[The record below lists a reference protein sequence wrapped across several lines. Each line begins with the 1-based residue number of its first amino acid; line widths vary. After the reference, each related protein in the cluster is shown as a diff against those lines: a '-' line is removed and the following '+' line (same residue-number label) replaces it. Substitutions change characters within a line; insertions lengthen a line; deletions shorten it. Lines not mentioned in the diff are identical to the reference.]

1 MITVNLAESMNT
13 VRAYARQYSYLFLL
27 DSDLSTWNVYK
38 QDPPPYYIP
47 LNLVIDNDQN
57 MTVAF
62 WMEGFNEATIRYYI
76 EQCLL
81 GVEEQPEVVSQEPE
95 AGLYQNS
102 PNPFGA
108 GGTTIQFSISNF
120 QFPISLGVYDISG
133 KLVRTLVDERREPGR
148 HTVRWDGKDWAGE
161 EVASGIY
168 FYRLTV
174 GDYSVCKKL
183 TVLR

>member
-1 MITVNLAESMNT
+1 MIAVNSWDSMSL

-27 DSDLSTWNVYK
+27 DSDQSSWFLYRQNGYV
-38 QDPPPYYIP
+38 P
-47 LNLVIDNDQN
+47 LNYVIDNDQN

-81 GVEEQPEVVSQEPE
+81 GVEEQPEVGSQEPE

-108 GGTTIQFSISNF
+108 GGTTIQFSISNS
-120 QFPISLGVYDISG
+120 QFPISLGIYDLSG